1 MVCKTMVSGSTP
13 DSAST
18 WRAALGP
25 RVTIPLRSTLRNPW
39 TTPGIFCYGSRMT
52 QRSELYY
59 NLHKQCLSVRRLGKP
74 RPGVPNFT
82 VSHMDSA
89 HMADVTFAVQP
100 AGRAKVRA
108 TGRKNV
114 HAFVR
119 GDLLTGIF
127 QGLIVTGGYP
137 NRLAN
142 EMMTNPN
149 MVEVTYN
156 PYKYDTFVVRSTGQ
170 PALHA
175 DKVYV
180 VGRSI
185 YAVGVR

>member
-1 MVCKTMVSGSTP
+1 
-13 DSAST
+13 
-18 WRAALGP
+18 
-25 RVTIPLRSTLRNPW
+25 
-39 TTPGIFCYGSRMT
+39 MT

-82 VSHMDSA
+82 VGHFDSV
-89 HMADVTFAVQP
+89 HMADVKFAVQP
-100 AGRAKVRA
+100 AGREKVRV

-127 QGLIVTGGYP
+127 HGVTVIGGYP
-137 NRLAN
+137 ARLAN
-142 EMMTNPN
+142 EIMTDPT

-156 PYKYDTFVVRSTGQ
+156 PYKYERFVIKSTGQ
-170 PALHA
+170 EVVWA